1 MNYLFV
7 KEAFKAGDDVL
18 LIVSRRFQ
26 PQIGFYRKM
35 FAVMDC
41 PVDAILLEH
50 PGDEIV
56 WDVMCRTIRAHLSED
71 KHYYVNLSGGT
82 RQMSIAVQQGLDL

>member
-1 MNYLFV
+1 MGKSLVCILDQEVILNYLFV

-56 WDVMCRTIRAHLSED
+56 WDVM
-71 KHYYVNLSGGT
+71 
-82 RQMSIAVQQGLDL
+82 